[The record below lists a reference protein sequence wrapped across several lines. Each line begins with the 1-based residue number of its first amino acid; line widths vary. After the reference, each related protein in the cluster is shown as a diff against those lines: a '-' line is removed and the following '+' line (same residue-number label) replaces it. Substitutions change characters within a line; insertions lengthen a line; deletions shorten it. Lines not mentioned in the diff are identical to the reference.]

1 MKHHLPPNQD
11 KYKWGGYKYEW
22 GGYTYKSGGHKYE
35 W

>member
-1 MKHHLPPNQD
+1 MEHHLCPNQD